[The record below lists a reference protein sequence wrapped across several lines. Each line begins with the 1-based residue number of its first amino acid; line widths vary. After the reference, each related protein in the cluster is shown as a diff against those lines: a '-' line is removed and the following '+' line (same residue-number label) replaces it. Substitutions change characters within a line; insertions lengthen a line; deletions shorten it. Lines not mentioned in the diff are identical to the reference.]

1 MPADVAFELK
11 TVLLAIASISARTS
25 ITQETR
31 KSKKYRQIAAS
42 IEHVGLIE
50 PLVVS
55 PRDDGTFLL
64 LDGALRMDIL
74 VQRGDVEVRCILS
87 TDDEGYT
94 YNKRVSHLSNI
105 GEHYMIL
112 KALANG
118 VSEKMISESLNVDV
132 ETIRRK
138 RSLLDGICP
147 EVVQLLTN
155 RRVGIQAYW
164 ILRKMK
170 PLGQIQAA
178 ERMIHANNYSSKM
191 ATALLTIT
199 KAELLLHPEKI
210 ARSSPGSSAKLSV
223 LQQESEALLSDVKK
237 VEETYAT
244 QALDLTL
251 SMGYIEHL
259 LGNMQVEKYLGK
271 NHPEILGEFKKLL
284 GEKSE
289 EMSRAIPESVQKPR
303 STGEPPTAGLPP
315 SKPPASTT
323 QIAAPHNRRQLRKA
337 SA

>member
-1 MPADVAFELK
+1 
-11 TVLLAIASISARTS
+11 
-25 ITQETR
+25 
-31 KSKKYRQIAAS
+31 
-42 IEHVGLIE
+42 
-50 PLVVS
+50 
-55 PRDDGTFLL
+55 
-64 LDGALRMDIL
+64 
-74 VQRGDVEVRCILS
+74 
-87 TDDEGYT
+87 
-94 YNKRVSHLSNI
+94 
-105 GEHYMIL
+105 
-112 KALANG
+112 
-118 VSEKMISESLNVDV
+118 MISESLNVDV

-199 KAELLLHPEKI
+199 KAELLLHPEKTP
-210 ARSSPGSSAKLSV
+210 RSSPGSSAKLSI

-237 VEETYAT
+237 VEDTYAT

-251 SMGYIEHL
+251 SMGYIENL

-271 NHPEILGEFKKLL
+271 NHPEILSEFKKLL
-284 GEKSE
+284 GEKAE
-289 EMSRAIPESVQKPR
+289 EMSRAIPESVQKPFSNGR
-303 STGEPPTAGLPP
+303 KPPKTDLPP

-323 QIAAPHNRRQLRKA
+323 QIAAAPHSRRQLRKA